1 MQSIRF
7 AAKYLSYYLKAVDE
21 HSLHSPLIYD
31 IYHNVIKN
39 KLVNP
44 YYAAIEDERKF
55 LLANDEEIELNDLG
69 AGTSNKVV
77 KSRKVSNVARKSI
90 APAKKSRLLH
100 RLINY
105 CKPDIV
111 LELGTCLGINTLY
124 LALEESTSAV
134 YTFEGCHN
142 TADVANKLWQKFDF
156 TDKINLVEGN
166 IDNTLQHF
174 LADINQIDFAF
185 LDANHTY
192 KATMEYFDAINE
204 KVHHQ
209 SIVVIDDIHWSS
221 GMQKAWQEIK
231 QKDNVFLSI
240 DLFHVG
246 IILFTPLY
254 IKQHYILEF

>member
-7 AAKYLSYYLKAVDE
+7 AARYLSYYLKAVDE

-31 IYHNVIKN
+31 LYHNVIQN
-39 KLVNP
+39 ELLNP
-44 YYAAIEDERKF
+44 YYASIENERDF
-55 LLANDEEIELNDLG
+55 LLAIDQAIELNDLG
-69 AGTSNKVV
+69 AGTSNAVL
-77 KSRKVSNVARKSI
+77 KSRKISDIARKSI

-105 CKPDIV
+105 CKPNTV

-124 LALEESTSAV
+124 LALEETISEV

-142 TADVANKLWQKFDF
+142 TATVAKNLWQKFDF
-156 TDKINLVEGN
+156 ASKINLVEGN
-166 IDNTLQHF
+166 IDNTLLH
-174 LADINQIDFAF
+174 LISELKQIDFAF
-185 LDANHTY
+185 MDANHTY
-192 KATMEYFDAINE
+192 EATMEYFEAIEE

-209 SIVVIDDIHWSS
+209 SMVVIDDIHWSS
-221 GMQKAWQEIK
+221 GMQKAWKEIK
-231 QKDNVFLSI
+231 QRDSVFLSI

-246 IILFTPLY
+246 IILFKPLY